1 MDYLWI
7 IEIDIFCI
15 TVLSIV
21 LYSLCKNYDR
31 QTRQRCYIKAIIT
44 GLITFAA
51 EINSALIDGKV
62 FAEPRIANYLTN
74 SVYFISS
81 VLMGYYW
88 LCYVE
93 VALDSKAI
101 KQRNMILLAKLPV
114 VLAVLG
120 VIASYFNGFFFYID
134 ENNVYQ
140 RGKFV
145 ILHTVLCHS
154 YTIVTTVHAFIKS
167 VKCKVYLKAVE
178 YRILSMFLLF
188 PLSIGII
195 QILFPFVPT
204 VSVGI
209 TLAFLYVYIDLQNL
223 LISVDTLSG
232 LNNRNQLL
240 RYLGSRLK
248 NSPQEN
254 RLYVF
259 MLDVNKFKKIN
270 DVHGHI
276 EGDAAL
282 VRCSNA
288 LKLANRNTNHFIG
301 RYGGDE
307 FIMIADL
314 QDDAEAELLCDR
326 IRQALR
332 GICIEDKVA
341 YDLSFSF
348 GYAPYKKE
356 MKTIQS
362 FIAAADQKL
371 YEAKKA
377 RDAKL

>member
-7 IEIDIFCI
+7 IEIDIFCSI
-15 TVLSIV
+15 VLSIV

-31 QTRQRCYIKAIIT
+31 QTRQRYYIKAIIT
-44 GLITFAA
+44 GLVTFAA
-51 EINSALIDGKV
+51 EINSAIIDGKV
-62 FAEPRIANYLTN
+62 FAAPRFVNWLMN
-74 SVYFISS
+74 SVYFVSS
-81 VLMGYYW
+81 VVMGYYW

-93 VALDSKAI
+93 VALESNFI
-101 KQRNMILLAKLPV
+101 KQKHMVLLAKLPV
-114 VLAVLG
+114 AIAVIG
-120 VIASYFNGFFFYID
+120 VIASYFSGFFFYID
-134 ENNVYQ
+134 SSNVYR
-140 RGKFV
+140 RGHF
-145 ILHTVLCHS
+145 ILLHTIICHA
-154 YTIVTTVHAFIKS
+154 YTIITTAHAFIKS
-167 VKCKVYLKAVE
+167 LKCKVYLKAVE

-188 PLSIGII
+188 PFSIGII
-195 QILFPFVPT
+195 QMFFPKIPT
-204 VSVGI
+204 VSSGI

-240 RYLGSRLK
+240 RYLGARLK
-248 NSPQEN
+248 NNPQEN

-270 DVHGHI
+270 DVYGHI
-276 EGDAAL
+276 EGDSAL
-282 VRCSNA
+282 IRCSNA
-288 LKLANRNTNHFIG
+288 LKLANRDTNNFIG

-307 FIMIADL
+307 FILISDL
-314 QDDAEAELLCDR
+314 QNDGEAELLCEK
-326 IRQALR
+326 IRKVLQL
-332 GICIEDKVA
+332 ICIEDKVE

-348 GYAPYKKE
+348 GYVSYKKE

-377 RDAKL
+377 RDA